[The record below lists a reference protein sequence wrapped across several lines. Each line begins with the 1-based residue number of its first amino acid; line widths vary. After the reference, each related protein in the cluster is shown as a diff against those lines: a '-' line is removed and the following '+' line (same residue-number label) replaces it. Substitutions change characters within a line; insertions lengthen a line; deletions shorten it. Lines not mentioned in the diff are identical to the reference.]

1 MSTLTVAMISK
12 TVHSATHRAALENL
26 GFEVRDLGG
35 RPTGIPQNADIVVCR
50 TQSCSHHASGLAY
63 SWAREAGRK
72 DRLVVSNSL
81 AEIVDRCTRI
91 REVSVSDSKP
101 AVDYQVHR
109 VSGAMRFILSEYGF
123 YRVGMCDW
131 MSSDDVL
138 TVADG
143 LGFTG
148 RPHRP
153 DGAGSMLQQAVLTLR
168 GSYLPTQ
175 ERRLL
180 DFTSASAGHVLLDGC
195 TRKTGP
201 VLRDAVLAERL
212 LLRLD
217 LMELLRVPGWEQLRL
232 PSNAVEG
239 AGPAAEVCPA
249 AGEEPVDDGEPV
261 VEEEPLV
268 PEAAATPPL
277 PEAHEAE
284 EKQSEAP
291 KQQLTPIEEVE
302 EAIRLLHSYMQ
313 DAGVDRITL
322 TQDSAEIVRTVRSQ
336 GKFQFGGL

>member
-35 RPTGIPQNADIVVCR
+35 RPTEIPQNADIVVCR
-50 TQSCSHHASGLAY
+50 TQSCSHHASGMAY
-63 SWAREAGRK
+63 SWSREAGRK

-81 AEIVDRCTRI
+81 AEIVGRCVHI
-91 REVSVSDSKP
+91 RRVSMGDSKP
-101 AVDYQVHR
+101 VVDYQVHR
-109 VSGAMRFILSEYGF
+109 VSGAMRFILNEYGF

-131 MSSDDVL
+131 MSAAEVEA
-138 TVADG
+138 VADG
-143 LGFTG
+143 LGFS
-148 RPHRP
+148 
-153 DGAGSMLQQAVLTLR
+153 GSLRGTEEEPSLQQAVLTLR

-180 DFTSASAGHVLLDGC
+180 DLTTGLSGHVLLDGC

-201 VLRDAVLAERL
+201 VLKDDALAERL
-212 LLRLD
+212 LRRLD

-232 PSNAVEG
+232 P
-239 AGPAAEVCPA
+239 AGSSEPDEPVAEVCPT
-249 AGEEPVDDGEPV
+249 AGKEPAGGGEPV

-284 EKQSEAP
+284 KKQSEAP

-322 TQDSAEIVRTVRSQ
+322 TQDSAEVVRTVRSQ
-336 GKFQFGGL
+336 GKFNFGAL